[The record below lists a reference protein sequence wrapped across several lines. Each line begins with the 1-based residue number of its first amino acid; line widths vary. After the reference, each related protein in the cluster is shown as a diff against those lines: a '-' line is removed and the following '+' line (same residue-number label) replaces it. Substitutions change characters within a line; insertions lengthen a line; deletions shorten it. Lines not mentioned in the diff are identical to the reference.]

1 MKKYAF
7 IAIASV
13 AFLTSCNDT
22 KKEAVTEDPT
32 ATETPVTNAAPAGHS
47 EHDGHDHGT
56 TQQAE
61 GMNPEHGQPGHRCD
75 IPVGAPLN
83 SPAATQ
89 PNAAATSA
97 PAQAQQP
104 FLVNDGAKGATSAA
118 TGNLNPEHGQ
128 PGHRCDIAVGQP
140 LS

>member
-22 KKEAVTEDPT
+22 KKETVVEEQPVATENAAT
-32 ATETPVTNAAPAGHS
+32 ATDATATITPVTPAQG
-47 EHDGHDHGT
+47 
-56 TQQAE
+56 E
-61 GMNPEHGQPGHRCD
+61 GLNPEHGQPGHRCD
-75 IPVGAPLN
+75 IQVGQPLSTPVASQPT
-83 SPAATQ
+83 PTAT
-89 PNAAATSA
+89 AA
-97 PAQAQQP
+97 PAQAPQP
-104 FLVNDGAKGATSAA
+104 FLVNDAAKAANTAT
-118 TGNLNPEHGQ
+118 TGNLNPAHGQ

>member
-22 KKEAVTEDPT
+22 KKEAVTEETVATENATGAMEIDPT
-32 ATETPVTNAAPAGHS
+32 AAQA
-47 EHDGHDHGT
+47 T
-56 TQQAE
+56 TAQAE

-75 IPVGAPLN
+75 IPVGTPLN
-83 SPAATQ
+83 TPVATQ
-89 PNAAATSA
+89 PNTVTTPTATA
-97 PAQAQQP
+97 EPQQP
-104 FLVNDGAKGATSAA
+104 FLVNDGAKATTTAA
-118 TGNLNPEHGQ
+118 SGKLNPAHGE

>member
-22 KKEAVTEDPT
+22 KKETAVEEQAV
-32 ATETPVTNAAPAGHS
+32 ATENAAAAIDANSTSAPAA
-47 EHDGHDHGT
+47 T
-56 TQQAE
+56 AQAE
-61 GMNPEHGQPGHRCD
+61 GLNPEHGQPGHRCD
-75 IPVGAPLN
+75 IQVGQPLN
-83 SPAATQ
+83 TPVATQPAATATAA
-89 PNAAATSA
+89 PAAA
-97 PAQAQQP
+97 PQP
-104 FLVNDGAKGATSAA
+104 FLVNDAAKAANTAA
-118 TGNLNPEHGQ
+118 TGNLNPAHGQ